1 MRLTG
6 WERDIVQERGELLR
20 QWGFRCA
27 QQQGQRVDGQES
39 GATAVAAPSSS
50 AAAVPAANKSR
61 QHKTSHHPKEKDTL
75 AAHTNGS
82 DEVYDDGDVN
92 TRELER
98 SAAPVG
104 EPFHTLVL
112 YELPSVLDEPLTV
125 ADLREFLAYL
135 AERRGLPDK
144 LLTPPVIS
152 RIVNSR
158 ACRGA
163 VKFGDALSWSSC
175 DDILQKLAVTEL
187 PFQCAHGRPSMAPLL
202 DLRGP
207 QARKRWQLLQEHALR
222 TGICSKKLAL

>member
-1 MRLTG
+1 
-6 WERDIVQERGELLR
+6 
-20 QWGFRCA
+20 
-27 QQQGQRVDGQES
+27 
-39 GATAVAAPSSS
+39 
-50 AAAVPAANKSR
+50 VPAVKKSR
-61 QHKTSHHPKEKDTL
+61 RQKTSNHLKEKDTL
-75 AAHTNGS
+75 AAHSNDS
-82 DEVYDDGDVN
+82 DGVNNDDDDVHA
-92 TRELER
+92 RELER

-112 YELPSVLDEPLTV
+112 YELPSVLDEPLTA

-163 VKFGDALSWSSC
+163 VKFGDALSRSSC

-207 QARKRWQLLQEHALR
+207 QTRKRWQLLQEHAVR
-222 TGICSKKLAL
+222 TGNCSKELAL